1 MSNFDSSLENLKTIF
16 NEKAEEEHTNYIK
29 DDNKRF
35 NLCYVLINNIK
46 IGDINNEFNDYCGN
60 KDYTDEILINNKLL
74 KDITDKKMQNLFYN
88 IIKTYPNLIIVKLII
103 SYALF
108 QSINSE

>member
-1 MSNFDSSLENLKTIF
+1 MINFDNSLIILKTIF
-16 NEKAEEEHTNYIK
+16 NETVKKDIINYIK

-35 NLCYVLINNIK
+35 NLCYVLINNIN
-46 IGDINNEFNDYCGN
+46 IGEINIQFNDFCDN
-60 KDYTDEILINNKLL
+60 KDYKNEILIKHKIL
-74 KDITDKKMQNLFYN
+74 KDITDKPMQDLFYN

-108 QSINSE
+108 QSAGSE